1 MGRNGKASDFE
12 ATLAKDS
19 DFEATRTIIIFP
31 LLAVLFAIIV
41 VRATWSLEPVLAVIL
56 AITLIRIAWPTK

>member
-12 ATLAKDS
+12 ATLA
-19 DFEATRTIIIFP
+19 TIIFP
-31 LLAVLFAIIV
+31 LLAILLAVVA

-56 AITLIRIAWPTK
+56 VITLVGIAWSPK